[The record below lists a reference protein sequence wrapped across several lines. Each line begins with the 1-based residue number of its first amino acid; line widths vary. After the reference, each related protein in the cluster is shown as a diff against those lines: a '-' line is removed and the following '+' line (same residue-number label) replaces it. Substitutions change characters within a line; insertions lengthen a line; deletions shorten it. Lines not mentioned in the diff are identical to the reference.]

1 MVQVIRM
8 ENQTAQRAMFIA
20 NQTGSVEMGVIKSLQ
35 VTLLLEKLHNGIAHF
50 EFIKKSTGE
59 LREAWGT
66 LANNLVSAKVK
77 TGQRRTNH
85 NLCTLTLLGAEF
97 QGVSLLQLCS
107 LVYQAL
113 KLLLSIF

>member
-1 MVQVIRM
+1 MVQVISM

-35 VTLLLEKLHNGIAHF
+35 VSLLLEKLHNGIAHF

-77 TGQRRTNH
+77 GCQRRN
-85 NLCTLTLLGAEF
+85 NPNCICYFDVERGEF
-97 QGVSLLQLCS
+97 RSLLVS
-107 LVYQAL
+107 NLVKVY
-113 KLLLSIF
+113 

>member
-8 ENQTAQRAMFIA
+8 ENKAAQRAMFIA

-35 VTLLLEKLHNGIAHF
+35 VSLLMEKLHNGIAHF

-66 LANNLVSAKVK
+66 LSANLVSSKVK
-77 TGQRRTNH
+77 GCKRNTNP
-85 NLCTLTLLGAEF
+85 NCICYFDVERGEF
-97 QGVSLLQLCS
+97 RSLLAS
-107 LVYQAL
+107 NLVKVY
-113 KLLLSIF
+113 

>member
-1 MVQVIRM
+1 MVQVINM

-20 NQTGSVEMGVIKSLQ
+20 NQTGNVEMGVIKSLQ
-35 VTLLLEKLHNGIAHF
+35 VSLLLEKLHNGIAHF

-77 TGQRRTNH
+77 GCQRRSSPN
-85 NLCTLTLLGAEF
+85 CICYFDVERGEF
-97 QGVSLLQLCS
+97 RNC
-107 LVYQAL
+107 LVQNITKVY
-113 KLLLSIF
+113 